1 MVKCYFLS
9 GDAMVQTNAMR
20 SRTILKAST
29 DSFLQ
34 LWSGCIRPPTAV
46 GQQRSCIV
54 FFRNREKPAAR
65 AREPRHD
72 SADRH
77 LGSLGNLTIGQP
89 MKIS

>member
-34 LWSGCIRPPTAV
+34 LWSGCIRPQSANKGHASSFSATV
-46 GQQRSCIV
+46 
-54 FFRNREKPAAR
+54 RNRLRAR
-65 AREPRHD
+65 ASRDMTVPIGTLVR
-72 SADRH
+72 SA
-77 LGSLGNLTIGQP
+77 
-89 MKIS
+89 ISR